1 MSKITDQE
9 IAELLPTA
17 PGWDVVVE
25 EGMGRLQK
33 VFAFGDFAE
42 ALVFTNRVGDLAEA
56 ADHHPRIVTEWG
68 RVTLTWWSHDLGG
81 MVAND
86 FEMAK
91 KVDAL

>member
-1 MSKITDQE
+1 MAKLTEQE

-17 PGWDVVVE
+17 PGWSVVVE

-33 VFAFGDFAE
+33 AFAFDDFAE
-42 ALVFTNRVGDLAEA
+42 ALAFTNRVGDLAEEA
-56 ADHHPRIVTEWG
+56 NHHPRIVTEWG

-81 MVAND
+81 IVAND

-91 KVDAL
+91 RVDAL